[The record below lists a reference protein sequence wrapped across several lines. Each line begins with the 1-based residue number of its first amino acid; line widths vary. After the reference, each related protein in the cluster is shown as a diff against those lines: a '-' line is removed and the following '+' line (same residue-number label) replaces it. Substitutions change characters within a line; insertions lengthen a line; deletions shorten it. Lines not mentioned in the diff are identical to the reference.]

1 MNYLKRIFTLDLR
14 ALATFRIFLG
24 TTLLL
29 DMITRLGMSRD
40 FYSDLGTLPRSVL
53 IDQVELPWKMS
64 LLMING
70 SPIFAASL
78 AVIGIL
84 AAILLI
90 LGKHTRASTLVGWV
104 ILASFHARHPLV
116 AHGGDNV
123 LRMLL
128 FWGIFLPLS
137 KRWALDSKNEIP
149 NENKYF
155 GPFNVAI
162 SLQVLFIYIFTF
174 FYKWHPSWLSELD
187 SFYYAMNLS
196 MFTTPLGD
204 ALLNYP
210 LVMKALTFATL
221 WFEGL
226 GPLLFLCP
234 HRYARRLMVFSF
246 IALHVGIEL
255 TMILGLFPLACI
267 TAWTLFIDSDLLDRI
282 DQQLSRFKWPKT
294 LQPLSYQSSLLKPIE
309 ALQFQGKKSIALSS
323 LLTLLVFSWNLEGIK
338 AIKGFDIRSPIN
350 EVIFALQLN
359 QQWNMFAPRPM
370 RHDGYFV
377 VEGHLND
384 NEFIDPMTG
393 QRPLMYPPEDFAST
407 FKSTAWNKY
416 LLNLYSQNWS
426 SQRLYFGKYL
436 CRKWNSEHPSHKNLN
451 NFKIYFMRDVTPR
464 PGEPRPP
471 LEKVELWNHQC
482 FAGSRA

>member
-1 MNYLKRIFTLDLR
+1 MNYLKKIFTIDLR
-14 ALATFRIFLG
+14 ALAIFRIFLG
-24 TTLLL
+24 FTLLL
-29 DMITRLGMSRD
+29 DMITRLGMSHD

-53 IDQVELPWKMS
+53 INQVELPWKMS
-64 LLMING
+64 LLLVNG

-78 AVIGIL
+78 AVIGMI
-84 AAILLI
+84 AAISLI
-90 LGKHTRASTLVGWV
+90 LGKHTRTSTIVGW
-104 ILASFHARHPLV
+104 ILLASFHARHPLV

-128 FWGIFLPLS
+128 LWAIFLPLA
-137 KRWALDSKNEIP
+137 KRWALDAKKDEITSHH
-149 NENKYF
+149 YF
-155 GPFNVAI
+155 SPFTVAI
-162 SLQVLFIYIFTF
+162 SLQVLFIYVFTF

-204 ALLNYP
+204 ALLNFP
-210 LVMKALTFATL
+210 RLMKVLTFATL

-226 GPLLFLCP
+226 GPLLFLST
-234 HRYARRLMVFSF
+234 HRYVRRLMVFSF

-267 TAWTLFIDSDLLDRI
+267 TAWTLFIDSNLLDRFESKLG
-282 DQQLSRFKWPKT
+282 QFKWQKSP
-294 LQPLSYQSSLLKPIE
+294 PLLAYQSSLLKPIE
-309 ALQFQGKKSIALSS
+309 SLQFNGKKSMVVSG

-338 AIKGFDIRSPIN
+338 AIKGFDIRSPFN
-350 EVIFALQLN
+350 EIVFALQLN

-370 RHDGYFV
+370 THDGYFV

-393 QRPLMYPPEDFAST
+393 RRPLMSPPADFAST
-407 FKSTAWNKY
+407 FKNTAWNKY
-416 LLNLYSQNWS
+416 LLNLYSQSWS

-436 CRKWNSEHPSHKNLN
+436 CRKWNSEHPRNKSLN
-451 NFKIYFMRDVTPR
+451 TFKIYFMRDITPK
-464 PGEPRPP
+464 PGQAKPP
-471 LEKVELWNHQC
+471 IEKIELWNHHC